1 MENEITENKEQ
12 PKWYITMVARFNELI
27 QTQGIEGP
35 AVSEMRNF
43 MFEIAK
49 EQFKSGNKNGIRFA
63 MSDEGKKYFAA
74 KA

>member
-1 MENEITENKEQ
+1 METENKEQ
-12 PKWYITMVARFNELI
+12 PKWYVNMVTRLNELSNKL
-27 QTQGIEGP
+27 GLEGP
-35 AVSEMRNF
+35 AVSEVRDF

-49 EQFKSGNKNGIRFA
+49 EQFKSGNKSGIRFA